1 MIKYFSCEIYS
12 LNKRKISELCDGLTK
27 NSKANYFLKQ
37 ATPFKGRVS
46 STSYEV
52 RSCGMGLVLK
62 FLTHIYDII

>member
-52 RSCGMGLVLK
+52 HNVMWNGFGLKIFNAYL
-62 FLTHIYDII
+62 